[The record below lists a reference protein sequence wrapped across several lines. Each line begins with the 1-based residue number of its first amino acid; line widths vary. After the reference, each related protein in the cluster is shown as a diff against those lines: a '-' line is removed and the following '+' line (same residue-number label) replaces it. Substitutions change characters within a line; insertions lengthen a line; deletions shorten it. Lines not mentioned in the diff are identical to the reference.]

1 MDIDGK
7 VILITGAARGIGQAC
22 AQIFAAAGAKVVAAD
37 LNDCADTV
45 ALGRDAPGSIVAA
58 RIDVTD
64 AESTCEAVA
73 QAVSHFGR
81 LDALVNN
88 AALYGGLKSSRFEDL
103 REGDWDAAMTVNVK
117 GIWNC
122 CKAAVPEL
130 RKAGGGSIVNISS
143 MSATYGTPFMLHY
156 VTSKSAVL
164 GLTRGLARELG
175 RDKIR
180 VNAVAPTAVTTEGTK
195 EFFGGKSE
203 RALEQVK
210 TIQALQGNLDPSDLA
225 GTIGWLIGD
234 GSRFVTGQTVSVDGG
249 AVMM

>member
-1 MDIDGK
+1 MDINGK

-22 AQIFAAAGAKVVAAD
+22 AQMFAASGAKVVAAD
-37 LNDCADTV
+37 LNDCSDTV
-45 ALGRDAPGSIVAA
+45 ALGRDGPGSIVAA
-58 RIDVTD
+58 RLDVTD
-64 AESTCEAVA
+64 AQSAQEAVA
-73 QAVSHFGR
+73 AAISHFGR

-88 AALYGGLKSSRFEDL
+88 AALYGGLKSSRFDAIKDA
-103 REGDWDAAMTVNVK
+103 DWDAAMSVNVK

-122 CKAAVPEL
+122 CKAAAPEL

-156 VTSKSAVL
+156 VTSKAAVL
-164 GLTRGLARELG
+164 GMTRGLARELG

-180 VNAVAPTAVTTEGTK
+180 VNTVAPTAVTTEGTK
-195 EFFGGKSE
+195 EFFGDKSD

-225 GTIGWLIGD
+225 GAIGWLISD

-249 AVMM
+249 AVML

>member
-37 LNDCADTV
+37 LNDCAETV
-45 ALGRDAPGSIVAA
+45 ALGRDGPGSIIAA
-58 RIDVTD
+58 HLDVTD
-64 AESTCEAVA
+64 AQSAQEAVA
-73 QAVSHFGR
+73 VAVSHFSR

-88 AALYGGLKSSRFEDL
+88 AALYGGLKSSRFENL
-103 REGDWDAAMTVNVK
+103 READWDAAMTVNVK

-122 CKAAVPEL
+122 CKAAVPEM
-130 RKAGGGSIVNISS
+130 RKAGGGSIINISS

-164 GLTRGLARELG
+164 GMTRGLARELG
-175 RDKIR
+175 RDNIR
-180 VNAVAPTAVTTEGTK
+180 VNTVAPTAVTTEGTK
-195 EFFGGKSE
+195 EFFGDKSD

-234 GSRFVTGQTVSVDGG
+234 GSRFVTGQTISVDGG
-249 AVMM
+249 AVML